1 MSCSNDWDHLREVV
15 VGRADF
21 KPVHLH
27 DEPATRKKLDVA
39 FAKSEKEDTRIKDN
53 VVDSAKKTWRQELLE
68 KHEVIIH
75 DPKQRHAKCLQQVD
89 QFVQILKE
97 RTKL

>member
-1 MSCSNDWDHLREVV
+1 MSSSNDWGILKEVV

-39 FAKSEKEDTRIKDN
+39 FAKSEKEDVRVKN
-53 VVDSAKKTWRQELLE
+53 NLVDEAKKSWRQELLE
-68 KHEVIIH
+68 RQSTIIH
-75 DPKQRHAKCLQQVD
+75 DPDQRHEKCLEQV
-89 QFVQILKE
+89 E
-97 RTKL
+97 